1 MKRRLEAVYWQGI
14 LITLLM
20 AAISIG
26 AAARVKISDTRNQLT
41 ALLKAA
47 ARWTLDSNEELQS
60 LADSISAVTPG
71 LRVTFL
77 HESGLILADSMEAYE
92 NDGGHYGDPEIAAAR
107 EGGTGRD
114 IRMSS
119 SEAALILYM
128 AEKVSPQLILRL
140 SYPVLEIARTL
151 ILYGIALLALFL
163 VLYWAERR
171 AVSRLIRD
179 QQKQL
184 EDIRD
189 LLDGEQGNRQ
199 AVFPEFQPVYD
210 SISYRISRL
219 INDRMEIERTLN
231 LRKDFVANASHE
243 LRSPLTSVR
252 GFAEMLEEDLA
263 ETPKERKICLE
274 TIISECDRMLEVI
287 EDILLLS
294 KSAKKTEENIRKISA
309 AETAEEVRHAIR
321 PQAAKKN
328 ISIEISGNTVI
339 RAEEKDIWEVFYNLM
354 DNAVRY
360 GKNGGFVRVV
370 MSDGEI
376 SVEDDGIGI
385 APENLKSVFDEFYRV
400 DEAKN
405 EVPGGTGLGLSIVK
419 TIVEKLGGTIR
430 AESEYGKGSRFI
442 IEFQEK
448 TDDEEIR

>member
-1 MKRRLEAVYWQGI
+1 MTQKSRSPPACGQQTHRQEDFLCYETAGAV
-14 LITLLM
+14 LCASEHACDNHFHL
-20 AAISIG
+20 
-26 AAARVKISDTRNQLT
+26 
-41 ALLKAA
+41 
-47 ARWTLDSNEELQS
+47 
-60 LADSISAVTPG
+60 
-71 LRVTFL
+71 
-77 HESGLILADSMEAYE
+77 
-92 NDGGHYGDPEIAAAR
+92 IAADDHLNVFGNR
-107 EGGTGRD
+107 F
-114 IRMSS
+114 
-119 SEAALILYM
+119 
-128 AEKVSPQLILRL
+128 QN
-140 SYPVLEIARTL
+140 RTL
-151 ILYGIALLALFL
+151 IAVPFGFLQDHMISQVVHDFIRDLSCLYMLVGHGRFKDIPDPAQEGRCGCVFLFSGNCNQLLALFL

-430 AESEYGKGSRFI
+430 AESVYGKGSRFI